1 MKNEY
6 GDMRNEEAAAATGRS
21 GLRRWIARQGGCV
34 ARDFWRAR
42 CASVAIESAAV
53 LSILIVVAGGLM
65 EIFSSVYMNETMS
78 RAARAA
84 ARAVA
89 LNPSAHDDAAAVQAL
104 ACEAIRR
111 ELGLGQDPDC
121 SDAWEVTVDTG
132 LTTGDLLN
140 GESPDTRTGDM
151 VRIHIAW
158 HREPWSFG
166 ADPSDADSSDAD
178 SSDADSSD
186 ADSSDANSSEP
197 AAAII
202 GGPATGPLEGW
213 TVEPE
218 PVEGA
223 PVEAAPAEPEPR
235 TLQVSIAVARSEP
248 DALTP

>member
-1 MKNEY
+1 MKNAD

-53 LSILIVVAGGLM
+53 LSVLIVAAGGLM

-89 LNPSAHDDAAAVQAL
+89 VNPSVHDDATAVQAL

-111 ELGLGQDPDC
+111 ELALAEDPDC
-121 SDAWEVTVDTG
+121 TDAWKVTVDTG

-158 HREPWSFG
+158 HRAPWSFG
-166 ADPSDADSSDAD
+166 ADSSGADTSDAETSDADS
-178 SSDADSSD
+178 
-186 ADSSDANSSEP
+186 P
-197 AAAII
+197 
-202 GGPATGPLEGW
+202 
-213 TVEPE
+213 EPE
-218 PVEGA
+218 VALIGETAPSPISATHVETA
-223 PVEAAPAEPEPR
+223 PVEDAPAEPESR

-248 DALTP
+248 DAITP